1 MADKEIIE
9 GSDDLQVQLLD
20 ARKQIVELEARTA
33 TTLLPSQLLVI
44 ILMGPLFASF
54 TIIGIVICWKTLN
67 SPAEI
72 EPHLRSILLVFALFA
87 NPVSAASGVIV
98 GLMSDEIKARLGGK
112 GFNSNER

>member
-1 MADKEIIE
+1 MATEAGLREELDQARRQII
-9 GSDDLQVQLLD
+9 
-20 ARKQIVELEARTA
+20 ELEARTS

-67 SPAEI
+67 NPAAI

-87 NPVSAASGVIV
+87 NPVSAAAGVIV
-98 GLMSDEIKARLGGK
+98 GLMNDEIKARLGGK
-112 GFNSNER
+112 GFNQNGA